1 MLGVSLT
8 EEIDRTRRTRTA
20 IEALIADPAQL
31 GPDFQP
37 IVRLD
42 GSGTLGWKAT
52 GRGKPGTAV
61 ADTLTLLSGAQSLG
75 LVERLDWAFRCH
87 AFDVALEHRL
97 QGELH
102 LTPEPETFGS
112 VCPPRLAAAWG
123 RGRRGLDIVA
133 ELHEDAFVDVEG
145 LRAAV
150 EEMRG
155 WGFRLVVADLS
166 SDRAVTDTFGW
177 LRPQYVQV
185 DVRVPAS
192 VDTAALRAWL
202 TAARGV
208 DATVMA
214 VGVDSAASL
223 EAARSVGATC
233 GRGTL
238 LGAPTDLP
246 A

>member
-1 MLGVSLT
+1 VLGVSLT
-8 EEIDRTRRTRTA
+8 EEMDRTRRTRTA

-42 GSGTLGWKAT
+42 GSGTVGWKAT
-52 GRGKPGTAV
+52 GRGKAGTSV
-61 ADTLTLLSGAQSLG
+61 ADTLSLLSGAQSLG

-87 AFDVALEHRL
+87 AFDVAIEHRL

-123 RGRRGLDIVA
+123 RGRRALDVVA
-133 ELHEDAFVDVEG
+133 ELHEDAFVDVEA
-145 LRAAV
+145 LRSAV

-166 SDRAVTDTFGW
+166 AERAVAETFEW
-177 LRPQYVQV
+177 LRPDYVQV
-185 DVRVPAS
+185 DVGVPSS
-192 VDTAALRAWL
+192 VDGAAVRAWL
-202 TAARGV
+202 AAARGSG
-208 DATVMA
+208 AAVMA
-214 VGVDSAASL
+214 VGVDSAVSL
-223 EAARSVGATC
+223 EAAKAAGATC
-233 GRGTL
+233 GRGAL